1 MIRFADGDK
10 RIIFRGNNPDS
21 ETTALIAMGAAKTSG
36 RVVEII
42 EPEEQEEEGCQAE
55 DLKLK

>member
-10 RIIFRGNNPDS
+10 RMIFRGNNPDS
-21 ETTALIAMGAAKTSG
+21 ETTYLIARGAAKQSG

-42 EPEEQEEEGCQAE
+42 EPDEEEENAEQETRS
-55 DLKLK
+55 

>member
-21 ETTALIAMGAAKTSG
+21 ETTALIATGAAKTSG
-36 RVVEII
+36 RVV